1 MFALIEVVLMD
12 GLTLAPEFA
21 LLVGA
26 ADLKRLRPRPRL
38 TVRSGRQVATVL
50 I

>member
-1 MFALIEVVLMD
+1 MFALIEIVLMD

-26 ADLKRLRPRPRL
+26 ADIKRLRPRPRL
-38 TVRSGRQVATVL
+38 TVRSGRRVETLV

>member
-1 MFALIEVVLMD
+1 MFALIEVALMD

-21 LLVGA
+21 LLIGA
-26 ADLKRLRPRPRL
+26 ADFKRLRPRRRV
-38 TVRSGRQVATVL
+38 TVRSGRRMETLV